1 MNALDPLIEGYLGY
15 LRDVGRKAPRTVIDV
30 RCTLKRAADAF
41 AARRPEVP
49 LWKLTLEDYLHWF
62 EAERE
67 AGRSEGSLAKDASH
81 LRGLLEYAWRSG
93 RAERNVLDGLNL
105 HSRVKQQQPNFL
117 TLEEAERLV
126 RACPRSTPGER
137 RDRLMVLLLYGCG
150 LRTAELCGLDVVDVV
165 RERQEL
171 TVRNAKGDRP
181 RVIPIPD
188 GVYSEL
194 LAYLLEHGKRGA
206 LLRTA
211 HLARRIAEKDVCE
224 VVRAAVARAQLP
236 SSVTARTLRH
246 SFATHLMD
254 RGVEL
259 PVIASLMGHRSPQ
272 ETGVYLHVLP
282 TRTRSAVRTLKIAP
296 SSMESESG
304 RGRFSGGPMVAG
316 TLSIAAPEASNAA
329 AVRRRSVKM
338 KMPRGSEP

>member
-1 MNALDPLIEGYLGY
+1 MNALEPLIEGYLSY

-41 AARRPEVP
+41 GSHRPEAP
-49 LWKLTLEDYLHWF
+49 LWKLTLEDYLRWF
-62 EAERE
+62 ETERQ

-81 LRGLLEYAWRSG
+81 LRGLLDYAWRSG

-105 HSRVKQQQPNFL
+105 HARVKQHAPNVL
-117 TLEEAERLV
+117 TIEEAERLV
-126 RACPRSTPGER
+126 RNCPRRSAGER
-137 RDRLMVLLLYGCG
+137 RDRLMILLLYGCG
-150 LRTAELCGLDVVDVV
+150 LRTAELCALDVADIV

-171 TVRNAKGDRP
+171 TVAKAKGDRP

-206 LLRTA
+206 LFRTA
-211 HLARRIAEKDVCE
+211 HLARRIRDKDVCE
-224 VVRAAVARAQLP
+224 VVSTVVARAGLP
-236 SSVTARTLRH
+236 PSVTARTLRH

-254 RGVEL
+254 RGVDL
-259 PVIASLMGHRSPQ
+259 AVIASLMGHRSPQ

-282 TRTRSAVRTLKIAP
+282 RRAAAAVRTLKLGSP
-296 SSMESESG
+296 S
-304 RGRFSGGPMVAG
+304 
-316 TLSIAAPEASNAA
+316 
-329 AVRRRSVKM
+329 
-338 KMPRGSEP
+338 